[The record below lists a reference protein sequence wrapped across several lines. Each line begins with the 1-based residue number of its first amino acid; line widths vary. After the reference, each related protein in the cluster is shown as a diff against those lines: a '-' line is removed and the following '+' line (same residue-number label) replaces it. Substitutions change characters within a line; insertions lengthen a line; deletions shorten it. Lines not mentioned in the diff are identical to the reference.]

1 MGVGVEIA
9 DFDQF
14 QALCGR
20 EVAVGEWFTVT
31 QERIDDFAEATED
44 RQWIHLDPARA
55 RAESPFGGTIAHGFL
70 TLSLVSSFL
79 DAAVRVA
86 IPLRMVVN
94 YGLDRV
100 RFISPVRAGARIR
113 ARIRLARLEPV
124 EGGYQAAWTITIEL
138 EDGAR
143 PAAIIEWLV
152 RYYV

>member
-1 MGVGVEIA
+1 MGVVAEIA

-14 QALCGR
+14 QALCGE
-20 EVAVGEWFTVT
+20 EVAVGDWFMVT
-31 QERIDDFAEATED
+31 GERIAAFAEATED
-44 RQWIHLDPARA
+44 RQWIHLDPVRA
-55 RAESPFGGTIAHGFL
+55 CAESPFGGTIAHGFL
-70 TLSLVSSFL
+70 TLSLVSSL
-79 DAAVRVA
+79 LAAAVRLA
-86 IPLRMVVN
+86 MPLRMVVN